1 MTDPSRMR
9 NTLLLIEAARVGDA
23 AEVERLI
30 PLSVP
35 SFNCDKALRVAAE
48 NGNTECL
55 TLLLP
60 YSVLLNTDAVPLLLA
75 AENGHVECVKML
87 APFLAGGL
95 EAWNQALFAATCAG
109 HAECVRFLVARAQP
123 QDKNSRALM
132 AAVIYEHS
140 ACVDILYP
148 HSDPVEALDE
158 LVRLR
163 PKYSGAE
170 EQLRAVIA
178 RHQRAVIAQV
188 VGERETGAARKL

>member
-1 MTDPSRMR
+1 MTDPSRIS

-87 APFLAGGL
+87 APFLAGGVGSV
-95 EAWNQALFAATCAG
+95 EPGAVCGDVRGARRVCAFFG
-109 HAECVRFLVARAQP
+109 GAGPTPRQKQP
-123 QDKNSRALM
+123 R
-132 AAVIYEHS
+132 
-140 ACVDILYP
+140 VDGGG
-148 HSDPVEALDE
+148 D
-158 LVRLR
+158 
-163 PKYSGAE
+163 
-170 EQLRAVIA
+170 LRAFCMCGHSVPP
-178 RHQRAVIAQV
+178 Q
-188 VGERETGAARKL
+188 

>member
-9 NTLLLIEAARVGDA
+9 NTLLLIEAARVGDGA
-23 AEVERLI
+23 AVERLI
-30 PLSVP
+30 PLSTP
-35 SFNCDKALRVAAE
+35 SFNYDKALRVAAE
-48 NGNTECL
+48 HGNAECL

-75 AENGHVECVKML
+75 AENGHVACVEAL
-87 APFLAGGL
+87 APFLAEGL
-95 EAWNQALFAATCAG
+95 EEWNQALFAAACAG
-109 HAECVRFLVARAQP
+109 HEDCVDFLVARAHP

-163 PKYSGAE
+163 PKYLPAE
-170 EQLRAVIA
+170 ERLRAVIA
-178 RHQRAVIAQV
+178 HHQRAVIAQV
-188 VGERETGAARKL
+188 VGEGETGAARKL